1 MYYYPALLDEDEQAL
16 RKQYLVQD
24 AAHDQL
30 DKLAGAGMFVGF
42 WPLVYTLS
50 KTVRPAGCA
59 VFGAVWFASY
69 FKVVKPF
76 TLSQFQST
84 LNKAAVPY
92 AEKYGVKSDADY
104 LK

>member
-1 MYYYPALLDEDEQAL
+1 M
-16 RKQYLVQD
+16 RKQYLAQD
-24 AAHDQL
+24 DAHNKLDQM
-30 DKLAGAGMFVGF
+30 AGAGMFVAF
-42 WPLVYTLS
+42 WPITYNLS

-59 VFGAVWFASY
+59 FFAAAWFASY

-84 LNKAAVPY
+84 LNSSAKPLAD
-92 AEKYGVKSDADY
+92 KYGVKLDKDY